1 MRRIYFVILLFIAGC
16 SMQPT
21 SSNSIVDDNPRL
33 TFKISS
39 ELAKINADVVID
51 GISYG
56 PVDQFLVGKNT
67 VAIIDGKHKIEIVV
81 ANEVI
86 YSTTMFLGTNTTT
99 TIEVIHD

>member
-21 SSNSIVDDNPRL
+21 SNNQVVDDNPRL
-33 TFKISS
+33 TFKVSS
-39 ELAKINADVVID
+39 ELAKYNADVVID

-67 VAIIDGKHKIEIVV
+67 VSIIDGKHKIEIVG

-86 YSTTMFLGTNTTT
+86 YSATIFLGTNTTT
-99 TIEVIHD
+99 TIEVTHD